1 MFDAKVNNNEIIL
14 TANGMYYN
22 GSSIRITE
30 NEILLDNTEVAV
42 DLKGTVLKNY
52 DAGIVAETLS

>member
-22 GSSIRITE
+22 GSSIELQKMKYSLT
-30 NEILLDNTEVAV
+30 T
-42 DLKGTVLKNY
+42 LKLQL
-52 DAGIVAETLS
+52 I